1 MIKKWEIRRKRINC
15 LVEGES
21 GAQLRN
27 FISGSGDCMS
37 LGAIRKPGNKEW
49 LKTKETDHQED
60 K

>member
-37 LGAIRKPGNKEW
+37 LGAIRKPGNK
-49 LKTKETDHQED
+49 
-60 K
+60 